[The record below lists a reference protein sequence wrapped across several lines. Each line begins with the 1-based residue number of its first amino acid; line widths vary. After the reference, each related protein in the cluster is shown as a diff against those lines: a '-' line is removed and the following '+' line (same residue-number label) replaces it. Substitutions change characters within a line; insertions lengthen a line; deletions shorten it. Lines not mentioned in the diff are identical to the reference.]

1 MNEDQIAKRADEL
14 MKLDSSIDKDMAL
27 FLARSEAKT
36 DETRLLIANLWNQMK
51 VGAGKAW
58 KDLKSPAEIGLV
70 GSTAIVG
77 LAASPGLLPGIAAV
91 MGFGAYFWQRENQNN
106 SLRKLEQQIQKTGAN
121 LEESTLNFDEFMELF
136 IQFMEVASKSAF
148 EEKQNYLVNLFVNSV
163 VSSTIP
169 FSGKQTLFR
178 LHSQI
183 SVEEIH
189 ALKFFYDKEPGIAE
203 YEISTLVDRS
213 SNKPVG
219 RVSEAEVAAEL
230 KWSEQEARITC
241 EGLSQLGVV
250 YSPTVGTLGNQR
262 NYWRI
267 TALGKRFI
275 QWITEEVLPA
285 TAAEANT
292 PESTDSAE
300 KTAWS
305 QLTAEQFFSGYSEA
319 DAIYDQI

>member
-1 MNEDQIAKRADEL
+1 MNEETIPERTQQLI
-14 MKLDSSIDKDMAL
+14 
-27 FLARSEAKT
+27 AKT
-36 DETRLLIANLWNQMK
+36 DETRQLIAK
-51 VGAGKAW
+51 VGKL
-58 KDLKSPAEIGLV
+58 LKGPAEIALV

-106 SLRKLEQQIQKTGAN
+106 SLHKLEQQIQRTGAS

-136 IQFMEVASKSAF
+136 IQFMEIASKSAF

-183 SVEEIH
+183 SLEEIQV
-189 ALKFFYDKEPGIAE
+189 LKVIYDIEIKTHRKSRFVSVKEVTKELGWKE
-203 YEISTLVDRS
+203 E
-213 SNKPVG
+213 
-219 RVSEAEVAAEL
+219 EAFV
-230 KWSEQEARITC
+230 TC
-241 EGLSQLGVV
+241 EALAQLFLLRDGMIVSDQDLELSDGSEPKHYAWQ
-250 YSPTVGTLGNQR
+250 
-262 NYWRI
+262 I
-267 TALGKRFI
+267 TELAKRFI
-275 QWITEEVLPA
+275 QWIIEEVPSA
-285 TAAEANT
+285 TAAQANT

-319 DAIYDQI
+319 DAIYDTI